1 MKTIQKNSLFS
12 AILLSG
18 AVLLGAATHAKADV
32 NISIGDPFFIPFPFL
47 SCLSRLM
54 APGTSIG
61 PHHAIMVMVVLGLS
75 GGIMIHL
82 LRGGTVETTRFA
94 TARLPMVTTENR
106 DIAEIMVPLRHPGT

>member
-47 SCLSRLM
+47 SFQVDGPRYEYRP
-54 APGTSIG
+54 APRYY
-61 PHHAIMVMVVLGLS
+61 MVMVVLGSS